1 MSESIR
7 LPEPPAAM
15 KVVDLDES
23 IWQAWQLK
31 NAERDRRGATARM
44 VALKCASLAVL
55 VITAVLWGNIGAYH
69 VAIRLAL
76 AVGAFAVAGQALRSR
91 RYGFALTFF
100 AIIVIYNPIFAI
112 FPMTGG
118 WPFLL
123 VFLTAL
129 AFTVSLRWLRD
140 EPDAGRSQ
148 SSEVPL
154 GKTGVSAWE
163 NEGGA
168 SGGLEPDLV
177 AEERKGAEQ

>member
-23 IWQAWQLK
+23 IWQAWKGK
-31 NAERDRRGATARM
+31 NAERDRRGESARM

-55 VITAVLWGNIGAYH
+55 LITTVLWGYVGSYH
-69 VAIRLAL
+69 VAIRFAL
-76 AVGAFAVAGQALRSR
+76 AVGALAVAGQALRLR
-91 RYGFALTFF
+91 RYGFAVTFF
-100 AIIVIYNPIFAI
+100 AIVVIYNPIFAI

-123 VFLTAL
+123 VFLTVL

-148 SSEVPL
+148 SSEAPL

-168 SGGLEPDLV
+168 SGGLELELV
-177 AEERKGAEQ
+177 SEQRKGARQ